1 MKAKFM
7 MMMAAAATVLAACSN
22 DNETDNWAGEIRL
35 SSGVSVQTR
44 AYTPTAP
51 DTQIAADELIGI
63 YVSGVDGEPI
73 TTYGYS
79 NVSAKADG
87 SGNFGTYSATMY
99 YPQSGKDVKI
109 KAYHP
114 YNDGA
119 DDTYDFTVEA
129 DQSVDANYYK
139 SDLLYSGET
148 TIARSKTA
156 HSLTFTHKLAKIFCT
171 LTAGDGVSTVGGA
184 TIEVLSAEKA
194 ANFNRK
200 TGDVNTAATS
210 TKGDVKLGTYGA
222 IIAPQ
227 EIANST
233 QLLKITLSADAGSGV
248 FYYTTKAK
256 TTFDSGNIY
265 QYEITVTATGLTVT
279 STITPWQGIEGDPTT
294 GTAEMQ

>member
-1 MKAKFM
+1 MKAIKYVS
-7 MMMAAAATVLAACSN
+7 MAAIALAMAACSN
-22 DNETDNWAGEIRL
+22 DNEIDNWAGEIRL

-87 SGNFGTYSATMY
+87 SGNFGTYSTTMY

-171 LTAGDGVSTVGGA
+171 LTAGDGVSTVDGA

-200 TGDVNTAATS
+200 TGDVNTTTS

-233 QLLKITLSADAGSGV
+233 QLLKITLSEAAGSGE

-279 STITPWQGIEGDPTT
+279 SKISPWQGIEGDPTT
-294 GTAEMQ
+294 GNAVMQ